1 MKQALSL
8 LLTLALLLCFVP
20 VASAA
25 DYSGATAFV
34 FSDDGIAV
42 TEGGATDYKISGTAL
57 TINAAG
63 TYVLS
68 GACAD
73 GSVKV
78 KKGTTG
84 VTLVL
89 NGLELTSAA
98 TAPITCN
105 KSTGVTLV
113 IADGSVNTLTDSE
126 QNNDD
131 NYPDNTDAENAVIK
145 CKNGSQ
151 VTICGGGTLNI
162 NANGKN
168 GVKSGA
174 TTDGEGEA
182 WLLIR
187 EATLNIQAPV
197 NDAINAEQL
206 LTVESGTLNIAAA
219 DDGVHCDYV
228 LNIGT
233 ADGDGPTITI
243 TDCGEGLEGAT
254 LNVYSGNITIHSED
268 DCLNAANSDL
278 TDYAYEM
285 NIYGGTLAVDAE
297 TGDGLDSN
305 GTLTITG
312 GTVLVWTASTA
323 DNQPLDADGTIT
335 ISGGLVLGAGG
346 SSGAGG
352 MNISAAQPYVIFGS
366 NGMGGQP
373 GGENPP
379 VQPGE
384 GNGQP
389 GGGTT
394 PPSKPDDG
402 SSQPGGG
409 TTLPSKPDDGNGQP
423 GDGTTPPSKPDDG
436 NGQPGGQSA
445 VLVAKGET
453 LSIRDSEGNTVYS
466 AAAVCD
472 VHDAVFS
479 SAGLI
484 SGETYTLC
492 SGDTEAATATAGT
505 ESSAPGFQPGGD
517 PGKPGDRPDIA
528 LPYTDVSQ
536 SDWFYPY
543 VAFAYERA
551 WMTGTSETTFSP
563 EETTTRAML
572 VTVLY
577 RLEGKPAV
585 DAASGF
591 SDVSSGNYYADAVAW
606 AKANGIINGT
616 SETTFSPNE
625 PVTREQTAAILY
637 RYAQYKG
644 YDVEKTADLTAYADA
659 AAIHSYAK
667 NAMSW
672 AAAAGIL
679 NGVSSTSLEP
689 TGSATRAQVA
699 TVLTRFAQTAQTPP
713 APPQQGAPDTNAA

>member
-20 VASAA
+20 AASAT

-42 TEGGATDYKISGTAL
+42 TEGEATGYTISGTAL

-113 IADGSVNTLTDSE
+113 IADGSVNALTDSE

-131 NYPDNTDAENAVIK
+131 NYPDNTDAENAVLK
-145 CKNGSQ
+145 CKDGSQ

-162 NANGKN
+162 NSNVKN
-168 GVKSGA
+168 GIKSGA

-243 TDCGEGLEGAT
+243 TDCSEGLEGAT

-312 GTVLVWTASTA
+312 GMVLVWTASTA

-352 MNISAAQPYVIFGS
+352 TNLSAAQPYVIFGS

-373 GGENPP
+373 GGGNPP
-379 VQPGE
+379 AQPGE
-384 GNGQP
+384 
-389 GGGTT
+389 
-394 PPSKPDDG
+394 
-402 SSQPGGG
+402 
-409 TTLPSKPDDGNGQP
+409 GNGQP

-436 NGQPGGQSA
+436 SGQPGGQSA

-466 AAAVCD
+466 ATAICD
-472 VHDAVFS
+472 VHYAVFS
-479 SAGLI
+479 SAGLT

-517 PGKPGDRPDIA
+517 PGKPGNRPDVT

-591 SDVSSGNYYADAVAW
+591 SDVSSGSYYADAVAW
-606 AKANGIINGT
+606 AKANGIVNGT

-672 AAAAGIL
+672 AVAAGIL

-689 TGSATRAQVA
+689 AGSATRAQVA
-699 TVLTRFAQTAQTPP
+699 TVLTRFAQTTQTPP

>member
-34 FSDDGIAV
+34 FSDDEIAV
-42 TEGGATDYKISGTAL
+42 TEGGATGYKISGTAL

-131 NYPDNTDAENAVIK
+131 NYPDNTDAENAVLK
-145 CKNGSQ
+145 CKDGSQ

-187 EATLNIQAPV
+187 EATLNIQVPV

-243 TDCGEGLEGAT
+243 TDCSEGLEGAT
-254 LNVYSGNITIHSED
+254 LNVYSGSIAIHSED

-352 MNISAAQPYVIFGS
+352 TNISAVQPYVIFGS

-373 GGENPP
+373 GGANPP

-409 TTLPSKPDDGNGQP
+409 TT
-423 GDGTTPPSKPDDG
+423 PPSKLDDG

-445 VLVAKGET
+445 VLVAKGEK

-466 AAAVCD
+466 ATAVCD

-517 PGKPGDRPDIA
+517 PGKPGNRPDVT

-591 SDVSSGNYYADAVAW
+591 SDVSSGSYYADAVAW
-606 AKANGIINGT
+606 AKANGIVNGT

-672 AAAAGIL
+672 ATAAGIL

-699 TVLTRFAQTAQTPP
+699 TVLTRFAQTTQTPP
-713 APPQQGAPDTNAA
+713 DPPQQGAPDTNAA

>member
-42 TEGGATDYKISGTAL
+42 TEGEATDYKISGTAL

-145 CKNGSQ
+145 CKDGSQ

-352 MNISAAQPYVIFGS
+352 TNISAAQPYVIFGS

-373 GGENPP
+373 GGGNPP

-402 SSQPGGG
+402 
-409 TTLPSKPDDGNGQP
+409 
-423 GDGTTPPSKPDDG
+423 
-436 NGQPGGQSA
+436 NGQPGGQST

-466 AAAVCD
+466 ATAVCD

-484 SGETYTLC
+484 SGETYMLC

-517 PGKPGDRPDIA
+517 PGKPGDRPDVT

-585 DAASGF
+585 DAVSGF
-591 SDVSSGNYYADAVAW
+591 SDVSSGSYYADAVAW
-606 AKANGIINGT
+606 AKANGIVNGT

-672 AAAAGIL
+672 AVAAGIL

-699 TVLTRFAQTAQTPP
+699 TVLTRFAQTTQTPP

>member
-42 TEGGATDYKISGTAL
+42 TEGGATGYKISGTAL

-84 VTLVL
+84 VPLVL

-131 NYPDNTDAENAVIK
+131 NYPDNTDAENAVLK
-145 CKNGSQ
+145 CKDGSQ

-187 EATLNIQAPV
+187 EATLNIQVPV

-243 TDCGEGLEGAT
+243 TDCDEGLEGAT

-352 MNISAAQPYVIFGS
+352 TNLSAAQPYVIFGS

-373 GGENPP
+373 GGGNPP

-389 GGGTT
+389 GDGTT
-394 PPSKPDDG
+394 P
-402 SSQPGGG
+402 
-409 TTLPSKPDDGNGQP
+409 PSKPDDGNGQP

-466 AAAVCD
+466 ATAVCD

-479 SAGLI
+479 SADLI

-517 PGKPGDRPDIA
+517 PGKPGDRPDVI

-563 EETTTRAML
+563 EEKTTRAML

-591 SDVSSGNYYADAVAW
+591 SDVSSGSYYADAVAW
-606 AKANGIINGT
+606 AKANGIVNGT

-644 YDVEKTADLTAYADA
+644 NDVEKTADLTAYADA

-667 NAMSW
+667 DAMSW

-699 TVLTRFAQTAQTPP
+699 TVLTRFAQTTQTPP
-713 APPQQGAPDTNAA
+713 ALPQQGAPDTNAA

>member
-42 TEGGATDYKISGTAL
+42 TEGEATGYKISGTAL
-57 TINAAG
+57 TINAGG

-131 NYPDNTDAENAVIK
+131 NYPDNADAENAVLK
-145 CKNGSQ
+145 CKDGSQ

-352 MNISAAQPYVIFGS
+352 TNISAAQPYVIFGS

-373 GGENPP
+373 GGGNPP

-389 GGGTT
+389 GG
-394 PPSKPDDG
+394 
-402 SSQPGGG
+402 
-409 TTLPSKPDDGNGQP
+409 
-423 GDGTTPPSKPDDG
+423 GTTPPSKPDDG

-466 AAAVCD
+466 ATAVCD

-517 PGKPGDRPDIA
+517 PGKPGNRPDVT
-528 LPYTDVSQ
+528 LPYADVSQ

-591 SDVSSGNYYADAVAW
+591 SDVSSGSYYADAVAW
-606 AKANGIINGT
+606 AKTNGIVNGT

-699 TVLTRFAQTAQTPP
+699 TVLTRFAQTTQTPP

>member
-8 LLTLALLLCFVP
+8 LLTLALLLCFAP

-25 DYSGATAFV
+25 DYSGATAFA

-42 TEGGATDYKISGTAL
+42 TEGEATDYKISGTAL

-131 NYPDNTDAENAVIK
+131 NYPDNTDAENAVLK
-145 CKNGSQ
+145 CKDGSQ

-233 ADGDGPTITI
+233 ADGDGPTIMI

-352 MNISAAQPYVIFGS
+352 TNLSAAQPYVIFGS

-373 GGENPP
+373 GGGNPP

-389 GGGTT
+389 GG
-394 PPSKPDDG
+394 
-402 SSQPGGG
+402 
-409 TTLPSKPDDGNGQP
+409 
-423 GDGTTPPSKPDDG
+423 GTTPPSKPDDG

-453 LSIRDSEGNTVYS
+453 LSIRDSEGNTAYS
-466 AAAVCD
+466 ATAVCD

-517 PGKPGDRPDIA
+517 PGKPGNRPDIT

-585 DAASGF
+585 DAVSGF
-591 SDVSSGNYYADAVAW
+591 SDVSSGSYYADAVAW
-606 AKANGIINGT
+606 AKANGIVNGT

-644 YDVEKTADLTAYADA
+644 YDAEKTADLTAYADA

-672 AAAAGIL
+672 VVAAGIF

-699 TVLTRFAQTAQTPP
+699 TVLTRFAQTTQTPP

>member
-42 TEGGATDYKISGTAL
+42 TEGEATGYKISGTAL

-131 NYPDNTDAENAVIK
+131 NYPDNTDAENAVLK
-145 CKNGSQ
+145 CKDGSQ

-187 EATLNIQAPV
+187 EATLDIQAPV

-352 MNISAAQPYVIFGS
+352 TNISAAQPYVIFGS

-373 GGENPP
+373 GGGNPP

-389 GGGTT
+389 GG
-394 PPSKPDDG
+394 
-402 SSQPGGG
+402 
-409 TTLPSKPDDGNGQP
+409 
-423 GDGTTPPSKPDDG
+423 GTTPPSKPDDG

-479 SAGLI
+479 SVNLI

-505 ESSAPGFQPGGD
+505 ENSAPGFQPGGD
-517 PGKPGDRPDIA
+517 PGKPGDRPDVT

-591 SDVSSGNYYADAVAW
+591 SDVSSGSYYDDAVAW
-606 AKANGIINGT
+606 AKANGIVNGT

-644 YDVEKTADLTAYADA
+644 NDVEKTADLTAYADA

-672 AAAAGIL
+672 AVAAGIL

-699 TVLTRFAQTAQTPP
+699 TVLTRFAQTTQTPP

>member
-20 VASAA
+20 MASAT
-25 DYSGATAFV
+25 DYSGATAFA

-42 TEGGATDYKISGTAL
+42 TEGEATGYKISGTAL

-89 NGLELTSAA
+89 NGLELTSAS

-145 CKNGSQ
+145 CKDGSQ

-162 NANGKN
+162 NADGKN
-168 GVKSGA
+168 GIKSGA
-174 TTDGEGEA
+174 TTDEEGEA

-206 LTVESGTLNIAAA
+206 LTVESGTLNIAAG

-243 TDCGEGLEGAT
+243 TDCYEGLEGAT

-285 NIYGGTLAVDAE
+285 NIHGGTITVDAE

-346 SSGAGG
+346 SSGATGT
-352 MNISAAQPYVIFGS
+352 NISAAQPYVIFGS

-373 GGENPP
+373 GGGNPP
-379 VQPGE
+379 AQPG
-384 GNGQP
+384 
-389 GGGTT
+389 
-394 PPSKPDDG
+394 DG
-402 SSQPGGG
+402 SSQPGDG
-409 TTLPSKPDDGNGQP
+409 TNPPAQPGNGNGQP

-436 NGQPGGQSA
+436 NGQPGDSTTPPSKPDDGNGQPGGQNT

-466 AAAVCD
+466 ATAVCD
-472 VHDAVFS
+472 VHYAVFS
-479 SAGLI
+479 SADLT

-505 ESSAPGFQPGGD
+505 ESSDPGFQPGGD
-517 PGKPGDRPDIA
+517 PGKPGDRPNVS

-536 SDWFYPY
+536 NDWFYPY

-591 SDVSSGNYYADAVAW
+591 SDVSSGSYYADAVAW
-606 AKANGIINGT
+606 AKANGIVNGT

-625 PVTREQTAAILY
+625 PVTREQAAAILY

-644 YDVEKTADLTAYADA
+644 YDVEKTGDLTAYTDA

-667 NAMSW
+667 DAMSW
-672 AAAAGIL
+672 AVAAGIL

-689 TGSATRAQVA
+689 AGSATRAQIA
-699 TVLTRFAQTAQTPP
+699 TVLTRFAQTMQTPP
-713 APPQQGAPDTNAA
+713 TPPQQGASDTNAA

>member
-34 FSDDGIAV
+34 FSDEGIAV
-42 TEGGATDYKISGTAL
+42 TEGEATDYKISGTAL

-131 NYPDNTDAENAVIK
+131 NYPDNTDAENAVLK
-145 CKNGSQ
+145 CKDGSQ

-233 ADGDGPTITI
+233 VDGDGPTITI

-352 MNISAAQPYVIFGS
+352 TNISAAQPYVIFGS

-373 GGENPP
+373 GGGNPP

-389 GGGTT
+389 GG
-394 PPSKPDDG
+394 
-402 SSQPGGG
+402 
-409 TTLPSKPDDGNGQP
+409 
-423 GDGTTPPSKPDDG
+423 GTTPPSKPDDG

-466 AAAVCD
+466 ATAVCD

-492 SGDTEAATATAGT
+492 SGGTEAATATAGT

-517 PGKPGDRPDIA
+517 PGKPGDRPDVT

-591 SDVSSGNYYADAVAW
+591 SDVSSGSYYADAVAW

-644 YDVEKTADLTAYADA
+644 YNVEKTADLTAYADA

-672 AAAAGIL
+672 AVAAGIL

-699 TVLTRFAQTAQTPP
+699 TVLTRFTQTTQTPP
-713 APPQQGAPDTNAA
+713 APPQQGAPDTNAV

>member
-25 DYSGATAFV
+25 NYSGATAFV

-42 TEGGATDYKISGTAL
+42 TEGEATDYKISGTAL

-113 IADGSVNTLTDSE
+113 IADGSVNTLTDSK

-145 CKNGSQ
+145 CKDGSQ

-352 MNISAAQPYVIFGS
+352 TNLSAAQPYVIFGS

-373 GGENPP
+373 GGGNPP

-384 GNGQP
+384 
-389 GGGTT
+389 
-394 PPSKPDDG
+394 
-402 SSQPGGG
+402 
-409 TTLPSKPDDGNGQP
+409 GNGQP

-445 VLVAKGET
+445 VLVGKGET

-466 AAAVCD
+466 ATAVCD

-517 PGKPGDRPDIA
+517 PGKPGDRPDVT

-543 VAFAYERA
+543 VAFAHERA

-591 SDVSSGNYYADAVAW
+591 SDVSSGSYYADAVAW
-606 AKANGIINGT
+606 AKANGIVNGT

-672 AAAAGIL
+672 AVAAGIL

-699 TVLTRFAQTAQTPP
+699 TVLTRFAQTTQTPP

>member
-42 TEGGATDYKISGTAL
+42 TEGEATGYKISGTAL

-105 KSTGVTLV
+105 KSTDVKLM

-131 NYPDNTDAENAVIK
+131 NYPDNTEAENAVLK
-145 CKNGSQ
+145 CKDGSQ

-254 LNVYSGNITIHSED
+254 LNVCSGNITIHSED

-305 GTLTITG
+305 GTLTIKG

-352 MNISAAQPYVIFGS
+352 TNISAAQPYVIFGS

-373 GGENPP
+373 GGGNPP

-389 GGGTT
+389 GG
-394 PPSKPDDG
+394 
-402 SSQPGGG
+402 
-409 TTLPSKPDDGNGQP
+409 
-423 GDGTTPPSKPDDG
+423 GTTPPSKPDDG

-466 AAAVCD
+466 ATAVCD

-492 SGDTEAATATAGT
+492 SGNTEAATATAGT

-517 PGKPGDRPDIA
+517 PGKPGDRPDVT

-591 SDVSSGNYYADAVAW
+591 SDVSSGSYYADAVAW

-672 AAAAGIL
+672 ATAAGIL

-699 TVLTRFAQTAQTPP
+699 TVLTRFAQTTQTPP
-713 APPQQGAPDTNAA
+713 APPQQGAPETNAA

>member
-8 LLTLALLLCFVP
+8 LLTLALLLCFAP

-42 TEGGATDYKISGTAL
+42 TEGEATGYKISGTAL

-131 NYPDNTDAENAVIK
+131 NYPDNTDAENAVLK
-145 CKNGSQ
+145 CKDGSQ

-168 GVKSGA
+168 GVKSGT

-219 DDGVHCDYV
+219 DDGVHCDYF

-233 ADGDGPTITI
+233 ADGNGPTITI
-243 TDCGEGLEGAT
+243 TDCGEGLEGAS

-352 MNISAAQPYVIFGS
+352 TNISAAQPYVIFGS

-373 GGENPP
+373 GGGNPP

-389 GGGTT
+389 GG
-394 PPSKPDDG
+394 
-402 SSQPGGG
+402 
-409 TTLPSKPDDGNGQP
+409 
-423 GDGTTPPSKPDDG
+423 GTTPPSKPDDG

-466 AAAVCD
+466 ATAVCD

-517 PGKPGDRPDIA
+517 PGKPGDRPDVT

-543 VAFAYERA
+543 VAFAYERD

-591 SDVSSGNYYADAVAW
+591 SDVSSGSYYADAVAW
-606 AKANGIINGT
+606 AKANGIVNGT

-672 AAAAGIL
+672 AVAAGIL

-699 TVLTRFAQTAQTPP
+699 TVLTRFAQTTQTLP

>member
-42 TEGGATDYKISGTAL
+42 TEGEATGYKISGTAL

-113 IADGSVNTLTDSE
+113 IADGSVNTLTDSK

-131 NYPDNTDAENAVIK
+131 NYPDNADAENAVLK
-145 CKNGSQ
+145 CKDGSQ

-233 ADGDGPTITI
+233 ADGGGPTITI

-352 MNISAAQPYVIFGS
+352 TNISAAQPYVIFGS

-373 GGENPP
+373 GGGNPP

-389 GGGTT
+389 GG
-394 PPSKPDDG
+394 
-402 SSQPGGG
+402 
-409 TTLPSKPDDGNGQP
+409 
-423 GDGTTPPSKPDDG
+423 GTTPPSKPDDG

-466 AAAVCD
+466 ATAVCD

-517 PGKPGDRPDIA
+517 PGKPGNRPDVT

-543 VAFAYERA
+543 VAFAYERD

-577 RLEGKPAV
+577 RLEGKPTV

-591 SDVSSGNYYADAVAW
+591 SDVSSGSYYADAVAW
-606 AKANGIINGT
+606 AKADGIVNGT

-644 YDVEKTADLTAYADA
+644 YDVEKTADLTAYADV

-699 TVLTRFAQTAQTPP
+699 TVLTRFAQTTQTPP

>member
-1 MKQALSL
+1 M
-8 LLTLALLLCFVP
+8 
-20 VASAA
+20 
-25 DYSGATAFV
+25 
-34 FSDDGIAV
+34 
-42 TEGGATDYKISGTAL
+42 
-57 TINAAG
+57 
-63 TYVLS
+63 
-68 GACAD
+68 
-73 GSVKV
+73 
-78 KKGTTG
+78 
-84 VTLVL
+84 
-89 NGLELTSAA
+89 
-98 TAPITCN
+98 
-105 KSTGVTLV
+105 
-113 IADGSVNTLTDSE
+113 
-126 QNNDD
+126 
-131 NYPDNTDAENAVIK
+131 
-145 CKNGSQ
+145 
-151 VTICGGGTLNI
+151 
-162 NANGKN
+162 
-168 GVKSGA
+168 
-174 TTDGEGEA
+174 
-182 WLLIR
+182 
-187 EATLNIQAPV
+187 

-305 GTLTITG
+305 GTLTITD

-352 MNISAAQPYVIFGS
+352 TNLSTAQPYVIFGS
-366 NGMGGQP
+366 NRMGGQP
-373 GGENPP
+373 GGANPP

-394 PPSKPDDG
+394 PPSKPD
-402 SSQPGGG
+402 
-409 TTLPSKPDDGNGQP
+409 N
-423 GDGTTPPSKPDDG
+423 G

-466 AAAVCD
+466 TTAVCD

-517 PGKPGDRPDIA
+517 PGKPSDRPDVT

-536 SDWFYPY
+536 SNWFYPY

-591 SDVSSGNYYADAVAW
+591 SDVSSGSYYADAVAW
-606 AKANGIINGT
+606 AKANGIVNGT

-644 YDVEKTADLTAYADA
+644 YEVEKTADLTAYADA

-672 AAAAGIL
+672 AAATGIL

-699 TVLTRFAQTAQTPP
+699 TVLTRFAQTTQTPP

>member
-42 TEGGATDYKISGTAL
+42 TEGEATGYTISGTAL

-89 NGLELTSAA
+89 NGLELTSTA

-145 CKNGSQ
+145 CKDGSQ

-174 TTDGEGEA
+174 TTDEEGEA

-243 TDCGEGLEGAT
+243 TDCCEGLEGAT

-323 DNQPLDADGTIT
+323 DNQPLDAYGTIT

-352 MNISAAQPYVIFGS
+352 TNISAAQPYVSFGS

-373 GGENPP
+373 GGGNPP
-379 VQPGE
+379 AQPGE

-389 GGGTT
+389 GDGTT

-402 SSQPGGG
+402 S
-409 TTLPSKPDDGNGQP
+409 GQP

-436 NGQPGGQSA
+436 NGQPDGQSA

-472 VHDAVFS
+472 VHYAVFS
-479 SAGLI
+479 SADLI

-517 PGKPGDRPDIA
+517 PGKPGDRPDVT

-591 SDVSSGNYYADAVAW
+591 SDVSSGSYYADAVAW
-606 AKANGIINGT
+606 AKANGIVNGT
-616 SETTFSPNE
+616 SETTFSSNE

-644 YDVEKTADLTAYADA
+644 YDVEKTADLAAYADA

-672 AAAAGIL
+672 AVAAGIL

-689 TGSATRAQVA
+689 AGSATRAQVA
-699 TVLTRFAQTAQTPP
+699 TVLTRFAQTTQTPP

>member
-1 MKQALSL
+1 M
-8 LLTLALLLCFVP
+8 P

-25 DYSGATAFV
+25 DYSGATAFA

-42 TEGGATDYKISGTAL
+42 TEGGATGYKISGTAL

-131 NYPDNTDAENAVIK
+131 NYPDNTDAENAVLK
-145 CKNGSQ
+145 CKDGSQ

-187 EATLNIQAPV
+187 EATLNIQVPV

-243 TDCGEGLEGAT
+243 TDCSEGLEGAT
-254 LNVYSGNITIHSED
+254 LNVYSGSIAIHSED

-352 MNISAAQPYVIFGS
+352 TNISAVQPYVIFGS

-373 GGENPP
+373 GGANPP

-409 TTLPSKPDDGNGQP
+409 TT
-423 GDGTTPPSKPDDG
+423 PPSKLDDG

-445 VLVAKGET
+445 VLVAKGEK

-466 AAAVCD
+466 ATAVCD

-517 PGKPGDRPDIA
+517 PGKPGNRPDVT

-591 SDVSSGNYYADAVAW
+591 SDVSSGSYYADAVAW
-606 AKANGIINGT
+606 AKANGIVNGT

-637 RYAQYKG
+637 RYAQHRG

-672 AAAAGIL
+672 AVAAGIL

-699 TVLTRFAQTAQTPP
+699 TVLTRFAQTTQTPS

>member
-42 TEGGATDYKISGTAL
+42 TEGEATDYKISGTAL

-131 NYPDNTDAENAVIK
+131 NYPDNTDAENAVLK
-145 CKNGSQ
+145 CKDGSQ

-162 NANGKN
+162 SANGKN

-352 MNISAAQPYVIFGS
+352 TNISAAQPYVIFGS

-373 GGENPP
+373 GGGNPP

-389 GGGTT
+389 GG
-394 PPSKPDDG
+394 
-402 SSQPGGG
+402 
-409 TTLPSKPDDGNGQP
+409 
-423 GDGTTPPSKPDDG
+423 GTTPPSKPDDG

-466 AAAVCD
+466 ATAVCD

-479 SAGLI
+479 FAGLI

-517 PGKPGDRPDIA
+517 PGKPGDRPDVT

-591 SDVSSGNYYADAVAW
+591 SDVSSGSYYADAVAW
-606 AKANGIINGT
+606 AKANGIVNGT

-659 AAIHSYAK
+659 ATIHSYAK

-672 AAAAGIL
+672 AVAAGIL

-699 TVLTRFAQTAQTPP
+699 TVLTRFAQTTQTPP
-713 APPQQGAPDTNAA
+713 DPPQQGAPDTNAA

>member
-42 TEGGATDYKISGTAL
+42 TEGEATGYKISGTAL

-131 NYPDNTDAENAVIK
+131 NYPDNTDAENAVLK
-145 CKNGSQ
+145 CKDGSQ

-305 GTLTITG
+305 GTLTIT
-312 GTVLVWTASTA
+312 
-323 DNQPLDADGTIT
+323 
-335 ISGGLVLGAGG
+335 
-346 SSGAGG
+346 
-352 MNISAAQPYVIFGS
+352 
-366 NGMGGQP
+366 
-373 GGENPP
+373 
-379 VQPGE
+379 
-384 GNGQP
+384 
-389 GGGTT
+389 
-394 PPSKPDDG
+394 
-402 SSQPGGG
+402 
-409 TTLPSKPDDGNGQP
+409 
-423 GDGTTPPSKPDDG
+423 
-436 NGQPGGQSA
+436 
-445 VLVAKGET
+445 
-453 LSIRDSEGNTVYS
+453 
-466 AAAVCD
+466 
-472 VHDAVFS
+472 
-479 SAGLI
+479 
-484 SGETYTLC
+484 
-492 SGDTEAATATAGT
+492 
-505 ESSAPGFQPGGD
+505 
-517 PGKPGDRPDIA
+517 
-528 LPYTDVSQ
+528 
-536 SDWFYPY
+536 
-543 VAFAYERA
+543 
-551 WMTGTSETTFSP
+551 
-563 EETTTRAML
+563 
-572 VTVLY
+572 
-577 RLEGKPAV
+577 
-585 DAASGF
+585 
-591 SDVSSGNYYADAVAW
+591 
-606 AKANGIINGT
+606 
-616 SETTFSPNE
+616 
-625 PVTREQTAAILY
+625 
-637 RYAQYKG
+637 
-644 YDVEKTADLTAYADA
+644 
-659 AAIHSYAK
+659 
-667 NAMSW
+667 
-672 AAAAGIL
+672 
-679 NGVSSTSLEP
+679 
-689 TGSATRAQVA
+689 
-699 TVLTRFAQTAQTPP
+699 
-713 APPQQGAPDTNAA
+713 

>member
-8 LLTLALLLCFVP
+8 LLTLALLLCFAP

-42 TEGGATDYKISGTAL
+42 TEGEATDYKISGTAL

-131 NYPDNTDAENAVIK
+131 NYPDNTDAENAVLK
-145 CKNGSQ
+145 CKDGSQ

-323 DNQPLDADGTIT
+323 DSQPLDADGTIT

-352 MNISAAQPYVIFGS
+352 TNISAAQPYVIFGS

-373 GGENPP
+373 GGGNPP

-394 PPSKPDDG
+394 PP
-402 SSQPGGG
+402 
-409 TTLPSKPDDGNGQP
+409 T
-423 GDGTTPPSKPDDG
+423 KPDDG

-466 AAAVCD
+466 ATAVCD

-517 PGKPGDRPDIA
+517 PGKPSDRPDVT

-591 SDVSSGNYYADAVAW
+591 SDVSSGSYYADAVAW
-606 AKANGIINGT
+606 AKANGIVNGT

-644 YDVEKTADLTAYADA
+644 NDVEKTADLTAYADA

-672 AAAAGIL
+672 AVAAGIL

-699 TVLTRFAQTAQTPP
+699 TVLTRFAQTTQTPP
-713 APPQQGAPDTNAA
+713 APPQQGAPETNAA

>member
-1 MKQALSL
+1 MKQAFSL

-34 FSDDGIAV
+34 FSDDGLAV
-42 TEGGATDYKISGTAL
+42 TEGEATGYKISGTAL

-131 NYPDNTDAENAVIK
+131 NYPDNTDAENAVLK
-145 CKNGSQ
+145 CKDGSQ

-352 MNISAAQPYVIFGS
+352 TNISAAQPYVIFGS

-373 GGENPP
+373 GGANPP

-389 GGGTT
+389 G
-394 PPSKPDDG
+394 
-402 SSQPGGG
+402 
-409 TTLPSKPDDGNGQP
+409 N
-423 GDGTTPPSKPDDG
+423 GTTPPSKPDDG

-466 AAAVCD
+466 ATAVCD

-517 PGKPGDRPDIA
+517 PGKPGDRPDVT

-591 SDVSSGNYYADAVAW
+591 SDVSSGSYYADAVAW
-606 AKANGIINGT
+606 AKANGIVNGT

-644 YDVEKTADLTAYADA
+644 YDVEKTSDLTAYADA

-699 TVLTRFAQTAQTPP
+699 TVLTRFAQTTQTPP

>member
-25 DYSGATAFV
+25 DYSGATAFA

-42 TEGGATDYKISGTAL
+42 TEGEATDYKISGTAL

-98 TAPITCN
+98 TAPITCS

-113 IADGSVNTLTDSE
+113 IAGGSVNALTDSE

-145 CKNGSQ
+145 CKDGSQ

-323 DNQPLDADGTIT
+323 DNQPLDADGTIK

-352 MNISAAQPYVIFGS
+352 TNISAAQPYVSFGS

-373 GGENPP
+373 GGGNPP

-389 GGGTT
+389 GG
-394 PPSKPDDG
+394 
-402 SSQPGGG
+402 
-409 TTLPSKPDDGNGQP
+409 
-423 GDGTTPPSKPDDG
+423 GTTPPSKPDDG

-479 SAGLI
+479 SANLI

-505 ESSAPGFQPGGD
+505 ENSAPGFQPGGD
-517 PGKPGDRPDIA
+517 PGKPGDRPDVT

-591 SDVSSGNYYADAVAW
+591 SDVSSGSYYDDAVAW
-606 AKANGIINGT
+606 AKANGIVNGT

-644 YDVEKTADLTAYADA
+644 NDVEKTADLTAYADA

-672 AAAAGIL
+672 AVAAGIL

-699 TVLTRFAQTAQTPP
+699 TVLTRFAQTTQTPL

>member
-8 LLTLALLLCFVP
+8 LLTLALLLCFAP

-42 TEGGATDYKISGTAL
+42 TEGEATGYKISGTAL

-113 IADGSVNTLTDSE
+113 IADGSVNTLTDSK

-131 NYPDNTDAENAVIK
+131 NYPDNADAENAVLK
-145 CKNGSQ
+145 CKDGSQ

-233 ADGDGPTITI
+233 ADGGGPTITI

-352 MNISAAQPYVIFGS
+352 TNISAAQPYVIFGS

-373 GGENPP
+373 GGGNPP

-389 GGGTT
+389 GG
-394 PPSKPDDG
+394 
-402 SSQPGGG
+402 
-409 TTLPSKPDDGNGQP
+409 
-423 GDGTTPPSKPDDG
+423 GTTPPSKPDDG

-453 LSIRDSEGNTVYS
+453 LSVRDSEGNTVYS
-466 AAAVCD
+466 ATAVCD

-492 SGDTEAATATAGT
+492 SGNTEAATATAGT

-517 PGKPGDRPDIA
+517 PGKPGDRPDVT

-591 SDVSSGNYYADAVAW
+591 SDVSSGSYYADAVAW
-606 AKANGIINGT
+606 AKANGIVNGT

-699 TVLTRFAQTAQTPP
+699 TVLTRFAQTTQTPP

>member
-42 TEGGATDYKISGTAL
+42 TEGEATDYKISGTAL

-131 NYPDNTDAENAVIK
+131 NYPDNTDAENAVLK
-145 CKNGSQ
+145 CKDGSQ

-323 DNQPLDADGTIT
+323 DSQPLDADGTIT

-352 MNISAAQPYVIFGS
+352 TNISAAQPYVIFGS

-373 GGENPP
+373 GGGNPP

-394 PPSKPDDG
+394 PP
-402 SSQPGGG
+402 
-409 TTLPSKPDDGNGQP
+409 T
-423 GDGTTPPSKPDDG
+423 KPDDG

-466 AAAVCD
+466 ATAVCD

-517 PGKPGDRPDIA
+517 PGKPSDRPDVT

-591 SDVSSGNYYADAVAW
+591 SDVSSGSYYADAVAW
-606 AKANGIINGT
+606 AKANGIVNGT

-644 YDVEKTADLTAYADA
+644 NDVEKTADLTAYADA

-672 AAAAGIL
+672 AVAAGIL

-699 TVLTRFAQTAQTPP
+699 TVLTRFAQTTQTPP
-713 APPQQGAPDTNAA
+713 APPQQGAPETNAA

>member
-34 FSDDGIAV
+34 FSNDGIAV
-42 TEGGATDYKISGTAL
+42 TEGEATDYKISGTAL

-145 CKNGSQ
+145 CKDGSQ

-168 GVKSGA
+168 GIKSGA

-206 LTVESGTLNIAAA
+206 LNVESGTLNIAAA

-352 MNISAAQPYVIFGS
+352 TNISAAQPYVIFGS

-373 GGENPP
+373 GGGNPP

-402 SSQPGGG
+402 
-409 TTLPSKPDDGNGQP
+409 NGQP
-423 GDGTTPPSKPDDG
+423 GGGTTPPSKPDDG

-466 AAAVCD
+466 ASAVCD

-479 SAGLI
+479 SADLI
-484 SGETYTLC
+484 SGETYMLC

-517 PGKPGDRPDIA
+517 PGKPGNRPDVT

-591 SDVSSGNYYADAVAW
+591 SDVSSGSYYADAVAW
-606 AKANGIINGT
+606 AKTNGIVNGT

-625 PVTREQTAAILY
+625 PVTREQIAAILY
-637 RYAQYKG
+637 RYSEKAGK
-644 YDVEKTADLTAYADA
+644 DVTQKADLSAFPDAADVSKWAADA
-659 AAIHSYAK
+659 LAWA
-667 NAMSW
+667 NA
-672 AAAAGIL
+672 
-679 NGVSSTSLEP
+679 NGYISGTKEGESVYLRP
-689 TGSATRAQVA
+689 QQDATRAQVA
-699 TVLTRFAQTAQTPP
+699 SILMRYCTA
-713 APPQQGAPDTNAA
+713 AD

>member
-42 TEGGATDYKISGTAL
+42 TEGEATDYKISGTAL

-145 CKNGSQ
+145 CKDGSQ

-352 MNISAAQPYVIFGS
+352 TNISAAQPYVIFGS

-373 GGENPP
+373 GGGNPP

-402 SSQPGGG
+402 
-409 TTLPSKPDDGNGQP
+409 
-423 GDGTTPPSKPDDG
+423 
-436 NGQPGGQSA
+436 NGQPGGQST

-466 AAAVCD
+466 ATAVCD

-484 SGETYTLC
+484 SGETYMLC

-517 PGKPGDRPDIA
+517 PGKPGDRPDVT
-528 LPYTDVSQ
+528 LP
-536 SDWFYPY
+536 
-543 VAFAYERA
+543 
-551 WMTGTSETTFSP
+551 
-563 EETTTRAML
+563 
-572 VTVLY
+572 
-577 RLEGKPAV
+577 
-585 DAASGF
+585 
-591 SDVSSGNYYADAVAW
+591 
-606 AKANGIINGT
+606 
-616 SETTFSPNE
+616 
-625 PVTREQTAAILY
+625 
-637 RYAQYKG
+637 
-644 YDVEKTADLTAYADA
+644 
-659 AAIHSYAK
+659 
-667 NAMSW
+667 
-672 AAAAGIL
+672 
-679 NGVSSTSLEP
+679 
-689 TGSATRAQVA
+689 
-699 TVLTRFAQTAQTPP
+699 
-713 APPQQGAPDTNAA
+713 

>member
-42 TEGGATDYKISGTAL
+42 TEGEATGYKISGTAL

-145 CKNGSQ
+145 CKDGSQ

-219 DDGVHCDYV
+219 DDGAHCDYV

-243 TDCGEGLEGAT
+243 TDCCEGLEGAT

-346 SSGAGG
+346 SSGTGG
-352 MNISAAQPYVIFGS
+352 TNISAAQPYVSFGS

-373 GGENPP
+373 GGGNPP
-379 VQPGE
+379 AQPGE

-389 GGGTT
+389 GDGTT
-394 PPSKPDDG
+394 P
-402 SSQPGGG
+402 
-409 TTLPSKPDDGNGQP
+409 PSKPDDGNGQP

-436 NGQPGGQSA
+436 SGQPGGQSA

-472 VHDAVFS
+472 VHYAVFS
-479 SAGLI
+479 SAGLT

-517 PGKPGDRPDIA
+517 PGKPGDRPDVT

-536 SDWFYPY
+536 SAWFYPY

-591 SDVSSGNYYADAVAW
+591 LDVSSGSYYADAVAW
-606 AKANGIINGT
+606 AKANGIVNGT

-672 AAAAGIL
+672 AVAAGIL

-689 TGSATRAQVA
+689 AGSATRAQVA
-699 TVLTRFAQTAQTPP
+699 TVLTRFAQTTQTPP

>member
-1 MKQALSL
+1 MKQALSF

-25 DYSGATAFV
+25 DYSGATAFA

-42 TEGGATDYKISGTAL
+42 TEGEATGYKISGTAL

-131 NYPDNTDAENAVIK
+131 NYPDNTDAENAVLK
-145 CKNGSQ
+145 CKDGSQ

-168 GVKSGA
+168 GIKSGA

-305 GTLTITG
+305 GTLTITD

-352 MNISAAQPYVIFGS
+352 TNISAAQPYVIFGS

-373 GGENPP
+373 GGGNPP
-379 VQPGE
+379 VQ
-384 GNGQP
+384 
-389 GGGTT
+389 
-394 PPSKPDDG
+394 
-402 SSQPGGG
+402 
-409 TTLPSKPDDGNGQP
+409 PDDGNGQP
-423 GDGTTPPSKPDDG
+423 GGGTTPPSKPDDG

-466 AAAVCD
+466 ATAVCD

-479 SAGLI
+479 SAGLT

-517 PGKPGDRPDIA
+517 PGKPGNRPDVT

-591 SDVSSGNYYADAVAW
+591 SDVSSGSYYADAVAW
-606 AKANGIINGT
+606 AKANGIVNGT

-699 TVLTRFAQTAQTPP
+699 TVLTRFAQTTQTPP

>member
-42 TEGGATDYKISGTAL
+42 TEGEATGYKISGTAL

-131 NYPDNTDAENAVIK
+131 NYPDNTDAENAVLK
-145 CKNGSQ
+145 CKDGSQ

-352 MNISAAQPYVIFGS
+352 TNISAAQPYVIFGS

-373 GGENPP
+373 GGGNPP

-384 GNGQP
+384 
-389 GGGTT
+389 
-394 PPSKPDDG
+394 
-402 SSQPGGG
+402 
-409 TTLPSKPDDGNGQP
+409 GNGQP

-466 AAAVCD
+466 ATAVCD
-472 VHDAVFS
+472 VHNAVFS

-505 ESSAPGFQPGGD
+505 ESSAPDFQPGGD
-517 PGKPGDRPDIA
+517 PGKPGDRPDVT

-536 SDWFYPY
+536 SDWFYPH

-577 RLEGKPAV
+577 RMEGKPAV

-591 SDVSSGNYYADAVAW
+591 SDVSSGSYYADAVAW
-606 AKANGIINGT
+606 AKANGIVNGT

-637 RYAQYKG
+637 RYAKYNG

-672 AAAAGIL
+672 AVAAGIL

-699 TVLTRFAQTAQTPP
+699 TVLTRFAQTTQTPP

>member
-8 LLTLALLLCFVP
+8 LLTLALLLCFAP

-42 TEGGATDYKISGTAL
+42 TEGEATGYKISGTAL
-57 TINAAG
+57 TINAGG

-105 KSTGVTLV
+105 KSTGITLV

-145 CKNGSQ
+145 CKDGSQ

-187 EATLNIQAPV
+187 KATLNIQAPV

-254 LNVYSGNITIHSED
+254 LNVYSGDITIHSED

-352 MNISAAQPYVIFGS
+352 TNISAAQPYVIFGS

-373 GGENPP
+373 GGANPP

-384 GNGQP
+384 
-389 GGGTT
+389 
-394 PPSKPDDG
+394 
-402 SSQPGGG
+402 
-409 TTLPSKPDDGNGQP
+409 GNGQP
-423 GDGTTPPSKPDDG
+423 GDGTTPPSKPDDGNGQPGGGTTPPSKPDNG

-466 AAAVCD
+466 ATAVCD
-472 VHDAVFS
+472 VHNAVFS

-517 PGKPGDRPDIA
+517 PGKPGDRPDVT

-543 VAFAYERA
+543 VAFAYEHA

-591 SDVSSGNYYADAVAW
+591 SDVSSGSYYADAVAW
-606 AKANGIINGT
+606 AKANGIVNGT

-699 TVLTRFAQTAQTPP
+699 TVLTRFAQTPP

>member
-42 TEGGATDYKISGTAL
+42 TEGEATDYKISGTAL

-145 CKNGSQ
+145 CKDGSQ

-352 MNISAAQPYVIFGS
+352 TNISAAQPYVSFGS

-373 GGENPP
+373 GGGNPP

-402 SSQPGGG
+402 
-409 TTLPSKPDDGNGQP
+409 
-423 GDGTTPPSKPDDG
+423 
-436 NGQPGGQSA
+436 NGQPGGQST

-466 AAAVCD
+466 ATAVCD

-484 SGETYTLC
+484 SGETYMLC

-517 PGKPGDRPDIA
+517 PGKPGDRPDVT
-528 LPYTDVSQ
+528 LPYADVSQ

-591 SDVSSGNYYADAVAW
+591 SDVSSGSYYADAVAW
-606 AKANGIINGT
+606 AKANGIVNGT
-616 SETTFSPNE
+616 SETTFSSNE

-699 TVLTRFAQTAQTPP
+699 TVLTRFAQTTPTPP
-713 APPQQGAPDTNAA
+713 APPQQGAPETNAA

>member
-34 FSDDGIAV
+34 FSNDGIAV
-42 TEGGATDYKISGTAL
+42 TEGEATGYTISGTAL

-145 CKNGSQ
+145 CKDGSQ

-174 TTDGEGEA
+174 TTDEEGEA

-243 TDCGEGLEGAT
+243 TNCCEGLEGAT

-323 DNQPLDADGTIT
+323 DNQPLDAYGTIT

-352 MNISAAQPYVIFGS
+352 TNISAAQPYVSFGS

-373 GGENPP
+373 GGGNPP
-379 VQPGE
+379 AQPGE

-389 GGGTT
+389 GDGTT

-402 SSQPGGG
+402 S
-409 TTLPSKPDDGNGQP
+409 GQP

-436 NGQPGGQSA
+436 NGQPDGQSA

-472 VHDAVFS
+472 VHYAVFS
-479 SAGLI
+479 SADLI

-517 PGKPGDRPDIA
+517 PGKPGDRPDVT

-591 SDVSSGNYYADAVAW
+591 SDVSSGSYYADAVAW
-606 AKANGIINGT
+606 AKANGIVNGT
-616 SETTFSPNE
+616 SETTFSSNE

-672 AAAAGIL
+672 AVAAGIL

-699 TVLTRFAQTAQTPP
+699 TVLTRFAQTTQTPP

>member
-42 TEGGATDYKISGTAL
+42 TEGGATGYKISGTAL

-131 NYPDNTDAENAVIK
+131 NYPDNTDAENAVLK
-145 CKNGSQ
+145 CKDGSQ

-187 EATLNIQAPV
+187 EATLNIQVPV

-243 TDCGEGLEGAT
+243 TDCSEGLEGAT
-254 LNVYSGNITIHSED
+254 LNVYSGSIAIHSED

-352 MNISAAQPYVIFGS
+352 TNISAVQPYVIFGS

-373 GGENPP
+373 GGANPP

-409 TTLPSKPDDGNGQP
+409 TT
-423 GDGTTPPSKPDDG
+423 PPSKLDDG

-445 VLVAKGET
+445 VLVAKGEK

-466 AAAVCD
+466 ATAVCD

-492 SGDTEAATATAGT
+492 SGDTEAATAPAATA
-505 ESSAPGFQPGGD
+505 SSPPGFQPGRS
-517 PGKPGDRPDIA
+517 PGTPGHRPDVT

-591 SDVSSGNYYADAVAW
+591 SDVSSGSYYADAVAW
-606 AKANGIINGT
+606 AKANGIVNGT

-672 AAAAGIL
+672 ATAAGIL

-699 TVLTRFAQTAQTPP
+699 TVLTRFAQTTQTPP
-713 APPQQGAPDTNAA
+713 DPPQQGAPDTNAA